1 MKKVNEVFF
10 GEHGLTSTSANHLAN
25 IAQEKIVSNEAKLKN
40 LNFVT
45 TTVDIAGSP
54 ENSGK
59 VINKG
64 YDEERLSE
72 VRSLLSEI
80 ADMNAFC
87 AWIREAIRAKET
99 ELNDATMKNYEEW
112 LKENDLENDR
122 PEAMDDVTADDIKA
136 EMTVKE
142 RTSTFTWRL
151 WPQPSVSTST
161 RTASIRRHARS
172 CTPV

>member
-45 TTVDIAGSP
+45 TTVDIVGSP

-64 YDEERLSE
+64 YDETRLSE
-72 VRSLLSEI
+72 VRGLLSESGSHCCNHRQVHPQGRCLFEGARGAAHA
-80 ADMNAFC
+80 ADEALQHGGHRRTDADLC
-87 AWIREAIRAKET
+87 A
-99 ELNDATMKNYEEW
+99 Y
-112 LKENDLENDR
+112 
-122 PEAMDDVTADDIKA
+122 
-136 EMTVKE
+136 
-142 RTSTFTWRL
+142 TFD
-151 WPQPSVSTST
+151 
-161 RTASIRRHARS
+161 
-172 CTPV
+172 